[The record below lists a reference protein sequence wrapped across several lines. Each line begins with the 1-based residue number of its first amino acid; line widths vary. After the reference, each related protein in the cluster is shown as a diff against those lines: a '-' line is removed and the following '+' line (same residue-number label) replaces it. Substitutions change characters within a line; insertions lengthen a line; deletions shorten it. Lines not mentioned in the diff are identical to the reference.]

1 MMITEI
7 RSSDPSCNWVWREP
21 TPNSSQKTKLTAI
34 LRGGEKT
41 ETAKNLIR
49 HVQTEQE
56 KIAAEGFWVDWG
68 DQGEDEDYGRWN
80 IRPKFIERAD
90 HAYNQ
95 ILTGQYHGCLNCRS
109 HPDEFTDLEKIQE
122 GFPQDRNVEFNRDI
136 YEALEKD
143 GNGRLLSRTGDWQ
156 TRFGVTQAPV
166 SIREIWKY
174 TLLHKNIHLMYFDV
188 KLLEIAMIKHKTW
201 ILTAAD
207 KKRIKTGPRKVIQE
221 ALAPGDGRK
230 GVKFDFP
237 STKGGGN
244 STTGVTARTF
254 YRTPELVDRL
264 VALYPDSEKRELY
277 KSILTNN
284 SLILRLAQCNR
295 RVDIQK
301 IDELCTKTSEQILT
315 LCPFAKFT
323 PTIHELYA
331 HLAQSK

>member
-1 MMITEI
+1 MDMMITEI

-122 GFPQDRNVEFNRDI
+122 GFPQDRNVEFN
-136 YEALEKD
+136 
-143 GNGRLLSRTGDWQ
+143 
-156 TRFGVTQAPV
+156 
-166 SIREIWKY
+166 
-174 TLLHKNIHLMYFDV
+174 
-188 KLLEIAMIKHKTW
+188 
-201 ILTAAD
+201 
-207 KKRIKTGPRKVIQE
+207 
-221 ALAPGDGRK
+221 
-230 GVKFDFP
+230 
-237 STKGGGN
+237 
-244 STTGVTARTF
+244 
-254 YRTPELVDRL
+254 
-264 VALYPDSEKRELY
+264 
-277 KSILTNN
+277 
-284 SLILRLAQCNR
+284 
-295 RVDIQK
+295 
-301 IDELCTKTSEQILT
+301 
-315 LCPFAKFT
+315 
-323 PTIHELYA
+323 
-331 HLAQSK
+331 